1 MPSGCSQ
8 RKICVILCD
17 APSLFTCFKW
27 LESGC
32 SLLIF
37 KFFFVGFMDKIGICC
52 IFQMETNSF
61 YLPGNIEKMKTI
73 MLYLWMKRICQRTLG
88 TTLERY
94 HVSF

>member
-27 LESGC
+27 LESGG
-32 SLLIF
+32 SLLIL
-37 KFFFVGFMDKIGICC
+37 FFSFGGFMDKIGICC

-61 YLPGNIEKMKTI
+61 YLLENIKKMKTI
-73 MLYLWMKRICQRTLG
+73 MLYLWMKTTCQKTLG
-88 TTLERY
+88 ITLERY